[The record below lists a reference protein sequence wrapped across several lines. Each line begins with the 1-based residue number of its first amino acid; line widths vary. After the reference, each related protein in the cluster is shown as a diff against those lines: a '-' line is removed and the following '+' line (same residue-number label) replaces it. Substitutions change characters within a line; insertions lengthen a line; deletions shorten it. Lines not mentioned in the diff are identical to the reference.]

1 MFLQS
6 SLEIIFAI
14 VIVFGRIADFRFR
27 KEALFVDDI
36 GTGMGDGMNLGMI
49 FGNSGGKLRISR
61 LLLLA
66 VDRLIE
72 I

>member
-6 SLEIIFAI
+6 SLEIIFAV
-14 VIVFGRIADFRFR
+14 VIVFGRITDFRFR
-27 KEALFVDDI
+27 KESLFVDDI

-66 VDRLIE
+66 VNRLIE